1 MNTSGLHIDIQEKT
15 FHFKQPA
22 GTSRG
27 VYTERHCFYLTLTD
41 TSRPGIYGR
50 GECAPLPGLSCDDVP
65 HYSRTLA
72 EACRLYCHTGN
83 IPYDMLRPYPS
94 ILFGIESAVTQL
106 NAHGSAALFDT
117 PFARGGQGITI
128 NGLVWMGT
136 FEEMEQRMEEKLNA
150 GFRCVKLK
158 IGAIDFAQEMELI
171 RRIRQ
176 RFGPERV
183 ELRVDAN
190 GAFSPEE
197 APEKMEQL
205 SRYALHSIEQPIRK
219 GQWADMARLCRESP
233 LPIALDEELIGV
245 NDPAMKAALLD
256 YIRPQHIVLKP
267 SLHGG
272 MKGTTE
278 WIELARQ
285 RNIGSWIT
293 SALESNVGLNAVAQ
307 LAAHIYGNKQE
318 TAQGLGTGML
328 FTDNTPMPIAIRGEK
343 LWFEPQLDTFLTEW
357 NSPSPTMTVNTS
369 GSTGK
374 PKAICVE
381 KKRMEASAQTTCRF
395 LGLKQGQT
403 ALLCMDTKYIAGKMM
418 IVRALSCGLRLVC
431 TPPSGRPLR
440 NISGQIDFAAM
451 VPLQVAHSLEYAEDR
466 EKLRSI
472 GQLII
477 GGGAIDE
484 KLEQEL
490 RDFPNAV
497 WSTYGMTETLSHIAL
512 RRLSGKDASSWYEP
526 FEGISVETDST
537 GRLIIRA
544 PQLLDGQLATNDLA
558 ELHPD
563 GRKFRIL
570 GRTDNTI
577 CSGGVKIQI
586 EEAERLLRPHLHS
599 PFLISK
605 RKDTALG
612 ETVVML
618 HTATMDT
625 AQARDICR
633 QILPHYWQPRHYVCV
648 EKMPLTPTGK
658 PDRAAAEKKAA
669 GTDG

>member
-1 MNTSGLHIDIQEKT
+1 
-15 FHFKQPA
+15 
-22 GTSRG
+22 
-27 VYTERHCFYLTLTD
+27 
-41 TSRPGIYGR
+41 
-50 GECAPLPGLSCDDVP
+50 
-65 HYSRTLA
+65 
-72 EACRLYCHTGN
+72 
-83 IPYDMLRPYPS
+83 
-94 ILFGIESAVTQL
+94 
-106 NAHGSAALFDT
+106 
-117 PFARGGQGITI
+117 
-128 NGLVWMGT
+128 
-136 FEEMEQRMEEKLNA
+136 
-150 GFRCVKLK
+150 
-158 IGAIDFAQEMELI
+158 
-171 RRIRQ
+171 
-176 RFGPERV
+176 
-183 ELRVDAN
+183 
-190 GAFSPEE
+190 
-197 APEKMEQL
+197 
-205 SRYALHSIEQPIRK
+205 
-219 GQWADMARLCRESP
+219 
-233 LPIALDEELIGV
+233 
-245 NDPAMKAALLD
+245 
-256 YIRPQHIVLKP
+256 
-267 SLHGG
+267 
-272 MKGTTE
+272 
-278 WIELARQ
+278 
-285 RNIGSWIT
+285 
-293 SALESNVGLNAVAQ
+293 
-307 LAAHIYGNKQE
+307 
-318 TAQGLGTGML
+318 
-328 FTDNTPMPIAIRGEK
+328 
-343 LWFEPQLDTFLTEW
+343 
-357 NSPSPTMTVNTS
+357 MTVNTS

-570 GRTDNTI
+570 GRTDNII